1 VTADVWRKYCGFEKF
16 ENRKSLKLGLILLP
30 RSYPVKENIH
40 MNGKWFQSSMARR
53 MFLTR
58 LGVGVGAA
66 GAAAVS
72 SPAAMAQAATAEGTF
87 RPTRYPQDDWYDKI
101 PGVHRYVFD
110 TSSAEGIGWALQF
123 ASNYFTASAQTYN
136 LKDSDLA
143 VIIVARHKATSF
155 AYNDAIWAKYG
166 KQLSEQAE
174 YVDPKTKEAPKINVY
189 GPGGETLQAGKM
201 EALIKKGAQFAV
213 CSTSTRG
220 IATRIAKANGTEV
233 DAVVKEIT
241 ANLIGNA
248 RMVPAGVIAVNRA
261 QEHGYSFI
269 FAI

>member
-1 VTADVWRKYCGFEKF
+1 
-16 ENRKSLKLGLILLP
+16 
-30 RSYPVKENIH
+30 

-66 GAAAVS
+66 SAVAVS
-72 SPAAMAQAATAEGTF
+72 SSAALPEGAADATF
-87 RPTRYPQDDWYDKI
+87 RPARYAQDDWYDKI
-101 PGVHRYVFD
+101 PGVHRYIFD

-123 ASNYFTASAQTYN
+123 ATNYFNTSEQAYN
-136 LKDSDLA
+136 LKDSDMA

-166 KQLSEQAE
+166 KQLAEQAE

-189 GPGGETLQAGKM
+189 GPAGDTAQAGKM
-201 EALIKKGAQFAV
+201 DVLIKKGAQFAV

-220 IATRIAKANGTEV
+220 IATRIAKANNLEL

-241 ANLIGNA
+241 SNLIGNA

-269 FAI
+269 SAI